1 MAGVLCGLAAVG
13 FHLAIHHTFELVWHL
28 SELTGPTWFWVV
40 MPLMPTVG
48 GLVVGLFLWKVAPSA
63 SGSGIPQTK
72 AAYYNDFGRITL
84 KDGFFRFVLG
94 TIFIG
99 MGNALGREGPTVHMC
114 AAISSTLGRWAGLA
128 KARVQAMVPVGM
140 GAGIAAAFNAPLS
153 AIFFVFE
160 ELLSDFSTKA
170 LGGIVIAVVVGRC
183 GLTQH
188 SR

>member
-13 FHLAIHHTFELVWHL
+13 FHLAIEYTFHLVWHL
-28 SELTGPTWFWVV
+28 SELTGPVWFWVV
-40 MPLMPTVG
+40 MPMMPAVG
-48 GLVVGLFLWKVAPSA
+48 GLVVGLFLWKIAPSA

-84 KDGFFRFVLG
+84 KDGFFRFLLG

-140 GAGIAAAFNAPLS
+140 GGRDRRRLQRP
-153 AIFFVFE
+153 
-160 ELLSDFSTKA
+160 A
-170 LGGIVIAVVVGRC
+170 LGHLLC
-183 GLTQH
+183 L
-188 SR
+188 